1 MRNTI
6 TNRTV
11 DEAVYGAADRAVT
24 NAVYRAAD
32 RAVTNAVYWALKR
45 PVEFAMPLIFADAEH
60 PAFEDFIRSAE
71 LAGAT

>member
-11 DEAVYGAADRAVT
+11 DEAVD
-24 NAVYRAAD
+24 NAVYD
-32 RAVTNAVYWALKR
+32 AVSWAVYDAVSWDVRGAVYWALKR

-60 PAFEDFIRSAE
+60 PAFEDYIRSAE

>member
-11 DEAVYGAADRAVT
+11 DDAVYGAVSW
-24 NAVYRAAD
+24 AVYD
-32 RAVTNAVYWALKR
+32 AVSWDVRHAVYWALKR

-60 PAFEDFIRSAE
+60 PAFGDFIRSAE

>member
-11 DEAVYGAADRAVT
+11 DDAVYGAVSW
-24 NAVYRAAD
+24 AVYD
-32 RAVTNAVYWALKR
+32 AVSWDVRHAVYWALKR
-45 PVEFAMPLIFADAEH
+45 PVEFAVPLIFADAEH
-60 PAFEDFIRSAE
+60 PAFGDFIRSAE

>member
-11 DEAVYGAADRAVT
+11 DEAVYGAVSWAVT

-60 PAFEDFIRSAE
+60 PAFEDYIRSAE